1 MLYLN
6 KDNDD
11 GNNGREGCLWQEEEA
26 AEVAAVVA
34 AVASVGLVVAVV
46 AVVLVDAVADHSVVV
61 VAEALGVVAVLGAAE
76 VTILVQ
82 SFEPDQS
89 LTHGVLVAEEAPL
102 VEDLIEAEVAVA
114 VQAHSSQ

>member
-46 AVVLVDAVADHSVVV
+46 AVVLVDAVA
-61 VAEALGVVAVLGAAE
+61 E
-76 VTILVQ
+76 VSILVQ

-89 LTHGVLVAEEAPL
+89 LTHGVLVVEEVPMVVA
-102 VEDLIEAEVAVA
+102 LIEAEVAVD

>member
-1 MLYLN
+1 SRRRHTRSKRDWSSDVCSSDL
-6 KDNDD
+6 
-11 GNNGREGCLWQEEEA
+11 REGCLWQEEEA

-76 VTILVQ
+76 VK
-82 SFEPDQS
+82 SGRAS
-89 LTHGVLVAEEAPL
+89 CRGGGGG
-102 VEDLIEAEVAVA
+102 AVGDGGA
-114 VQAHSSQ
+114 W

>member
-11 GNNGREGCLWQEEEA
+11 GHNGGEGCLWQEEEA
-26 AEVAAVVA
+26 AEVAAVA
-34 AVASVGLVVAVV
+34 AAMASVGRVVAVV
-46 AVVLVDAVADHSVVV
+46 AVVVVDAVGDESGGV

-82 SFEPDQS
+82 SFKPDQS
-89 LTHGVLVAEEAPL
+89 LSLGVLV
-102 VEDLIEAEVAVA
+102 VEEVA
-114 VQAHSSQ
+114 